1 MRLGNK
7 ISSGVGNNTKHR
19 IAEMS
24 AGFFARYGIKGTT
37 MELVSEELHI
47 SKRTIYEYFPDKT
60 ALLTESIRICIDNNL
75 KEIRMKIVGS
85 GCLQALMSTA
95 DLAYKLFAMPHP
107 AFRRDAAKSREVRE
121 LLDTEYRKPLSGIV
135 VGLLTQAKIEGLVVA
150 GMDTA
155 KVMELAEGLLL
166 SSGEEPLDG
175 RNMHEA
181 FLYAVRICLTG
192 ICTEKGR
199 TKLET
204 INNQEK
210 QER

>member
-1 MRLGNK
+1 M
-7 ISSGVGNNTKHR
+7 
-19 IAEMS
+19 
-24 AGFFARYGIKGTT
+24 
-37 MELVSEELHI
+37 
-47 SKRTIYEYFPDKT
+47 
-60 ALLTESIRICIDNNL
+60 
-75 KEIRMKIVGS
+75 
-85 GCLQALMSTA
+85 
-95 DLAYKLFAMPHP
+95 
-107 AFRRDAAKSREVRE
+107 
-121 LLDTEYRKPLSGIV
+121 

-150 GMDTA
+150 GTDTA